1 MKHIRTPGI
10 KWLHLTEV
18 GTPPGLQASAPF
30 FPSLTPP
37 ILFFILLMLCSAS
50 PCPTHTHQSLIHFSS
65 SGLCVPWFICLWS
78 LLTLSNTFLLFPSS
92 PSSPALF
99 RQSPW
104 VRWGISMTFFSSPLL
119 WSQLFTSSLSPA
131 LRKVK
136 IQVFFPPRIL
146 IWSPS
151 KTLLMSK
158 GVLAFPSR
166 NSLFIINNIFSSSD
180 VSWFEMFAPASR
192 NAGVVTDTSRAVRGA
207 TLINREPCSW
217 HTKLH
222 VSFRSQPKSI
232 VFFCIARSCCQ
243 SWSWL
248 SHRLTLSLSG

>member
-1 MKHIRTPGI
+1 MKHIRTPAI
-10 KWLHLTEV
+10 EWLHITEV

-65 SGLCVPWFICLWS
+65 SGLCVPWYICLWS
-78 LLTLSNTFLLFPSS
+78 LLTLSNTFLFFPSS

-104 VRWGISMTFFSSPLL
+104 VRWGISMTFFSSPPSLITAFYFL
-119 WSQLFTSSLSPA
+119 SQPCFKESQNT
-131 LRKVK
+131 R
-136 IQVFFPPRIL
+136 FFSPRIL

-151 KTLLMSK
+151 KTLLTSK

-180 VSWFEMFAPASR
+180 VSSSCWFEMFTPASSY
-192 NAGVVTDTSRAVRGA
+192 AGVITDTSRAARGA
-207 TLINREPCSW
+207 TLINREPCSR
-217 HTKLH
+217 HTKPH
-222 VSFRSQPKSI
+222 VSFWPQPKSI
-232 VFFCIARSCCQ
+232 VFFCLFAT
-243 SWSWL
+243 L
-248 SHRLTLSLSG
+248 ELTQP